1 MGANVLSSM
10 QIIIRDPC
18 TLANP
23 AVVKPLTSRIYAPV
37 IRLYTRASAT
47 SNMTDYMYQP
57 VSLFIGLRYMR
68 GRATDRF
75 GRFVSWLS
83 TIGITLGVMALVTV
97 LSVMNG
103 FERELQNNILGLMPQ
118 AILSADGTSTNP
130 QQLPESAARLKGVT
144 RVAPVTTGDV
154 VIQSPRSVAV
164 GVMLGIDP
172 AQNDP
177 LTPYLTNI
185 RQSALAAGQ
194 YNVILGEQLAGQLGV
209 NRGDRIRI
217 MVPSASQ
224 FTPMG
229 RLPSQRLFNVIGTF
243 SANSEVDGY
252 QMLVNIQDASRLMR
266 YPQGNITGWR
276 LWLDKPLE
284 VDTLSQQTLPPHSK
298 WQDWRDRK
306 GELFQAVRME
316 KNMMGLLLSLIVAV
330 AAFNIITS
338 LGLMVME
345 KQGEVAILQTQGLT
359 PRQIMAVFMVQGA
372 SAGVI
377 GALLGTGLGVLLA
390 SQLNNLMP
398 IIGAFLDG
406 GALPVAIEPLQVV
419 IIALVAMLL
428 ALVSTLYPSW
438 RAAATQPAE
447 ALRYE

>member
-1 MGANVLSSM
+1 
-10 QIIIRDPC
+10 
-18 TLANP
+18 
-23 AVVKPLTSRIYAPV
+23 
-37 IRLYTRASAT
+37 
-47 SNMTDYMYQP
+47 MYQP
-57 VSLFIGLRYMR
+57 VALFIGLRYMR
-68 GRATDRF
+68 GRAADRF

-83 TIGITLGVMALVTV
+83 TIGITLGVLALVTV

-118 AILSADGTSTNP
+118 AVVSASKGSVNP
-130 QQLPESAARLKGVT
+130 QQLPADSLHLQGVN
-144 RVAPVTTGDV
+144 RVAPLTTGDV
-154 VIQSPRSVAV
+154 VLQSARSVAV

-172 AQNDP
+172 TLRDP
-177 LTPYLTNI
+177 LTPYLVNV
-185 RQSALAAGQ
+185 RQQDLAAGK
-194 YNVILGEQLAGQLGV
+194 YNIILGEQLAGQLGV
-209 NRGDRIRI
+209 KRGDQLRL

-229 RLPSQRLFNVIGTF
+229 RLPSQRLFTVIGTF
-243 SANSEVDGY
+243 AANSEVDGY

-266 YPQGNITGWR
+266 YPAGNITGWR
-276 LWLDKPLE
+276 LWLNEPLK
-284 VDTLSQQTLPPHSK
+284 VDVLSQQTLPAGTEWH
-298 WQDWRDRK
+298 DWRDRK

-359 PRQIMAVFMVQGA
+359 RRQIMAVFMVQGA

-377 GALLGTGLGVLLA
+377 GALFGALLGALLA

-398 IIGAFLDG
+398 VIGAFLDG
-406 GALPVAIEPLQVV
+406 AALPVVIEPLQV
-419 IIALVAMLL
+419 IGIALAAMAVALL
-428 ALVSTLYPSW
+428 STLYPSW
-438 RAAATQPAE
+438 RAAATEPAE

>member
-1 MGANVLSSM
+1 
-10 QIIIRDPC
+10 
-18 TLANP
+18 
-23 AVVKPLTSRIYAPV
+23 
-37 IRLYTRASAT
+37 
-47 SNMTDYMYQP
+47 MYQP
-57 VSLFIGLRYMR
+57 VALFIGLRYMR
-68 GRATDRF
+68 GRAADRF

-83 TIGITLGVMALVTV
+83 TIGITLGVLALVTV

-118 AILSADGTSTNP
+118 ALISSSKGSVNP
-130 QQLPESAARLKGVT
+130 QQLPADSLHLQGVN
-144 RVAPVTTGDV
+144 RIAPLTTGDV
-154 VIQSPRSVAV
+154 VLQSARSVAV
-164 GVMLGIDP
+164 GVMQGIDP
-172 AQNDP
+172 AQRDP
-177 LTPYLTNI
+177 LTPYLVNVN
-185 RQSALAAGQ
+185 QQDLAAGK
-194 YNVILGEQLAGQLGV
+194 YNIILGEQLAGQLGV
-209 NRGDRIRI
+209 KRGDQLRL

-229 RLPSQRLFNVIGTF
+229 RLPSQRLFTVIGTF
-243 SANSEVDGY
+243 AANSEVDGY

-266 YPQGNITGWR
+266 YPAGNITGWR
-276 LWLDKPLE
+276 LWLNEPLK
-284 VDTLSQQTLPPHSK
+284 VDVLSQQTLPAGTQ
-298 WQDWRDRK
+298 WQDWRERK

-359 PRQIMAVFMVQGA
+359 RRQIMAVFMVQGA

-377 GALLGTGLGVLLA
+377 GALFGALLGALLA

-398 IIGAFLDG
+398 VIGAFLDG
-406 GALPVAIEPLQVV
+406 AALPVVIEPWQV
-419 IIALVAMLL
+419 IGIALSAMAVALL
-428 ALVSTLYPSW
+428 STLYPSW
-438 RAAATQPAE
+438 RAAATEPAE

>member
-1 MGANVLSSM
+1 
-10 QIIIRDPC
+10 
-18 TLANP
+18 
-23 AVVKPLTSRIYAPV
+23 
-37 IRLYTRASAT
+37 
-47 SNMTDYMYQP
+47 MYQP
-57 VSLFIGLRYMR
+57 VALFIGLRYMR
-68 GRATDRF
+68 GRAADRF

-118 AILSADGTSTNP
+118 ALITSPGGSINP
-130 QQLPESAARLKGVT
+130 QKLPSSSLNLQGVSRT
-144 RVAPVTTGDV
+144 APMTTGDV
-154 VIQSPRSVAV
+154 VLQSAGGVAV

-172 AQNDP
+172 SKADP
-177 LTPYLTNI
+177 LTPYLVNVN
-185 RQSALAAGQ
+185 QNKLVAGQ
-194 YNVILGEQLAGQLGV
+194 YNVILGEQLASQLGV
-209 NRGDRIRI
+209 KTGDELRV

-229 RLPSQRLFNVIGTF
+229 RVPSQRLFNVIGTF
-243 SANSEVDGY
+243 AANSEVDGY
-252 QMLVNIQDASRLMR
+252 QMLTNIDDASRLMR
-266 YPQGNITGWR
+266 YPLGNVSGWR
-276 LWLDKPLE
+276 LWLDNPLQ
-284 VDTLSQQTLPPHSK
+284 VDSLSQQKLPDGTVWK
-298 WQDWRDRK
+298 DWRERK

-359 PRQIMAVFMVQGA
+359 RRQIMAVFMVQGA
-372 SAGVI
+372 SAGII
-377 GALLGTGLGVLLA
+377 GALLGAALGVLLA

-398 IIGAFLDG
+398 VIGALLDG
-406 GALPVAIEPLQVV
+406 AALPVSIEPLQVLTIV
-419 IIALVAMLL
+419 IVAMAIALL
-428 ALVSTLYPSW
+428 STLYPSW

>member
-1 MGANVLSSM
+1 
-10 QIIIRDPC
+10 
-18 TLANP
+18 
-23 AVVKPLTSRIYAPV
+23 
-37 IRLYTRASAT
+37 
-47 SNMTDYMYQP
+47 MYQP
-57 VSLFIGLRYMR
+57 VALFIGLRYMR
-68 GRATDRF
+68 GRAADRF

-118 AILSADGTSTNP
+118 AVLSAQQGSLDP
-130 QQLPESAARLKGVT
+130 QKIPENDAKLQGVI
-144 RVAPVTTGDV
+144 RVAPLTTGDV

-177 LTPYLTNI
+177 LTPYLFNVKQT
-185 RQSALAAGQ
+185 ALETGQ

-209 NRGDRIRI
+209 KRGDQIRI

-229 RLPSQRLFNVIGTF
+229 RVPSQRLFNVIGTF
-243 SANSEVDGY
+243 AANSEVDGY
-252 QMLVNIQDASRLMR
+252 QMLVNIQDGSRLMR
-266 YPQGNITGWR
+266 YPPGNITGWR

-284 VDTLSQQTLPPHSK
+284 VDTLSAQKLPEGTK
-298 WQDWRDRK
+298 WQDWRERK

-377 GALLGTGLGVLLA
+377 GALLGALLGLLLA

-398 IIGAFLDG
+398 IIGAFVDG
-406 GALPVAIEPLQVV
+406 GALPVAIEPVQVIV
-419 IIALVAMLL
+419 IALVAMLL
-428 ALVSTLYPSW
+428 ALLSTLYPSW

>member
-1 MGANVLSSM
+1 
-10 QIIIRDPC
+10 
-18 TLANP
+18 
-23 AVVKPLTSRIYAPV
+23 
-37 IRLYTRASAT
+37 
-47 SNMTDYMYQP
+47 MYQP
-57 VSLFIGLRYMR
+57 VALFIGLRYMR
-68 GRATDRF
+68 GRAADRF

-83 TIGITLGVMALVTV
+83 TIGITLGVLALVTV

-118 AILSADGTSTNP
+118 ALISSSKGSVNP
-130 QQLPESAARLKGVT
+130 QQLPADSLHLQGVN
-144 RVAPVTTGDV
+144 RIAPLTTGDV
-154 VIQSPRSVAV
+154 VLQSARSVAV
-164 GVMLGIDP
+164 GLMLGIDP
-172 AQNDP
+172 AQRDP
-177 LTPYLTNI
+177 LTPYLVNVN
-185 RQSALAAGQ
+185 QQALAAGK
-194 YNVILGEQLAGQLGV
+194 YNIILGEQLAGQLGV
-209 NRGDRIRI
+209 KRGDQLRL

-229 RLPSQRLFNVIGTF
+229 RLPSQRLFTVIGTF
-243 SANSEVDGY
+243 AANSEVDGY

-266 YPQGNITGWR
+266 YPAGNITGWR
-276 LWLDKPLE
+276 LWLNEPLK
-284 VDTLSQQTLPPHSK
+284 VDTLSQQTLPPGTQ
-298 WQDWRDRK
+298 WQDWRERK

-359 PRQIMAVFMVQGA
+359 RRQIMAVFMVQGA

-377 GALLGTGLGVLLA
+377 GALFGALLGALLA

-398 IIGAFLDG
+398 VIGAFLDG
-406 GALPVAIEPLQVV
+406 AALPVVIEPWQV
-419 IIALVAMLL
+419 IGIALSAMAVALL
-428 ALVSTLYPSW
+428 STLYPSW
-438 RAAATQPAE
+438 RAAATEPAE

>member
-1 MGANVLSSM
+1 
-10 QIIIRDPC
+10 
-18 TLANP
+18 
-23 AVVKPLTSRIYAPV
+23 
-37 IRLYTRASAT
+37 
-47 SNMTDYMYQP
+47 MYQP
-57 VSLFIGLRYMR
+57 VALFIGLRYMR
-68 GRATDRF
+68 GRAADRF

-83 TIGITLGVMALVTV
+83 TIGITLGVLALVTV

-118 AILSADGTSTNP
+118 ALISSSKGSVNP
-130 QQLPESAARLKGVT
+130 QQLPADSLHLQGVN
-144 RVAPVTTGDV
+144 RIAPLTTGDV
-154 VIQSPRSVAV
+154 VLQSARSVAV

-172 AQNDP
+172 AQRDP
-177 LTPYLTNI
+177 LTPYLVNVN
-185 RQSALAAGQ
+185 QQALAAGK
-194 YNVILGEQLAGQLGV
+194 YNIILGEQLAGQLGV
-209 NRGDRIRI
+209 KRGDQLRL

-229 RLPSQRLFNVIGTF
+229 RLPSQRLFTVIGTF
-243 SANSEVDGY
+243 AANSEVDGY

-266 YPQGNITGWR
+266 YPARNITGWR
-276 LWLDKPLE
+276 LWLNEPLK
-284 VDTLSQQTLPPHSK
+284 VDTLSQQTLPPGTQ
-298 WQDWRDRK
+298 WQDWRERK

-359 PRQIMAVFMVQGA
+359 RRQIMAVFMVQGA

-377 GALLGTGLGVLLA
+377 GALFGALLGALLA

-398 IIGAFLDG
+398 VIGAFLDG
-406 GALPVAIEPLQVV
+406 AALPVVIEPWQV
-419 IIALVAMLL
+419 IGIALSAMAVALL
-428 ALVSTLYPSW
+428 STLYPSW
-438 RAAATQPAE
+438 RAAATEPAE

>member
-1 MGANVLSSM
+1 
-10 QIIIRDPC
+10 
-18 TLANP
+18 
-23 AVVKPLTSRIYAPV
+23 
-37 IRLYTRASAT
+37 
-47 SNMTDYMYQP
+47 MYQP
-57 VSLFIGLRYMR
+57 VALFIGLRYMR
-68 GRATDRF
+68 GRAADRF

-83 TIGITLGVMALVTV
+83 TIGITLGVLALVTV

-118 AILSADGTSTNP
+118 ALISSSKGSVNP
-130 QQLPESAARLKGVT
+130 RQLPADSLHLQGVN
-144 RVAPVTTGDV
+144 RIAPLTTGDV
-154 VIQSPRSVAV
+154 VLQSARSVAV

-172 AQNDP
+172 AQRDP
-177 LTPYLTNI
+177 LTPYLVNVN
-185 RQSALAAGQ
+185 QQALAAGK
-194 YNVILGEQLAGQLGV
+194 YNIILGEQLAGQLGV
-209 NRGDRIRI
+209 KRGDQLRL

-229 RLPSQRLFNVIGTF
+229 RLPSQRLFTVIGTF
-243 SANSEVDGY
+243 AANSEVDGY

-266 YPQGNITGWR
+266 YPAGNITGWR
-276 LWLDKPLE
+276 LWLNEPLK
-284 VDTLSQQTLPPHSK
+284 VDTLSQQTLPPGTQ
-298 WQDWRDRK
+298 WQDWRERK

-359 PRQIMAVFMVQGA
+359 RRQIMAVFMVQGA

-377 GALLGTGLGVLLA
+377 GALFGALLGALLA

-398 IIGAFLDG
+398 VIGAFLDG
-406 GALPVAIEPLQVV
+406 AALPVVIEPWQV
-419 IIALVAMLL
+419 IGIALSAMAVALL
-428 ALVSTLYPSW
+428 STLYPSW
-438 RAAATQPAE
+438 RAAATEPAE